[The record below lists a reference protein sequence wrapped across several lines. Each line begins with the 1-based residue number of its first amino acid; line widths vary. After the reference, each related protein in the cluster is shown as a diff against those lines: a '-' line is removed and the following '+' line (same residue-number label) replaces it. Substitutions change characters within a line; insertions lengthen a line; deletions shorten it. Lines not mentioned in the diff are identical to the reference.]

1 MAVFLLASPRKGVV
15 LGSSAVAALIADP
28 LTSEGIRSGIRFL
41 VQQPGYNGPPTFVY
55 LINLRPAFQ
64 SVPVDLVTAI
74 AVTCSIY
81 TTDRTL
87 CQQLFEIILDN
98 KKP

>member
-15 LGSSAVAALIADP
+15 SRSSAVAALIADP
-28 LTSEGIRSGIRFL
+28 LTSEGIRSGI
-41 VQQPGYNGPPTFVY
+41 YNGPPTLFY

-81 TTDRTL
+81 TTDKNV

>member
-15 LGSSAVAALIADP
+15 RESEAVAASIADP
-28 LTSEGIRSGIRFL
+28 LTSEGIRSGIN
-41 VQQPGYNGPPTFVY
+41 NGPPTLFY

-74 AVTCSIY
+74 AVTCFIY